1 MDVIRALQSV
11 GSPAL
16 DRVVLLIT
24 QLGSEQVYVALL
36 VIVYLGVDAAIG
48 RRIAIAFLASFY
60 ANEQIK
66 QLVDRPRPFEI
77 DPSVLRSQ
85 AARATAPG
93 ASFPSG
99 HAQAATV
106 FYGSL
111 AAYVRRRWLLAVSIV
126 VVVLIGASR
135 LYLGVHMPI
144 DVVGGIGIGLCFVA
158 AGLAIAA
165 ARPRPAAAL
174 VWVLG
179 LGVPIALHLVFPT
192 DNSGVAMGAM
202 AAFLTGPTVIRHD
215 TSGRLAGRVVLVLLA
230 LAIVFAAQFA
240 ISALVPDALRHG
252 AIGSFVRYL
261 LLGYLGTVLAP
272 FLGRVL
278 GLTPVPRSRS
288 RS

>member
-16 DRVVLLIT
+16 DRIVLLIT

-36 VIVYLGVDAAIG
+36 VIVYLGVDAVVG
-48 RRIAIAFLASFY
+48 RRIAITFLASFY

-111 AAYVRRRWLLAVSIV
+111 AAYLRRRWLSVVSVV
-126 VVVLIGASR
+126 VVVLISLSR

-165 ARPRPAAAL
+165 TRPRLATVL

-179 LGVPIALHLVFPT
+179 LGVPFALHLVFPT

-202 AAFLTGPTVIRHD
+202 AAFLTGPMVIRHD
-215 TSGRLAGRVVLVLLA
+215 TSGRLAGRVVLVLIALA
-230 LAIVFAAQFA
+230 LVFAAQFA
-240 ISALVPDALRHG
+240 ISALVPDAVRHG
-252 AIGSFVRYL
+252 AIPSFVRYL
-261 LLGYLGTVLAP
+261 VLGYLGTVLAP
-272 FLGRVL
+272 YLGRLL
-278 GLTPVPRSRS
+278 GLTPLARSRS
-288 RS
+288 